1 MWLFYYTLTIIFLS
15 GITAFAAASA
25 KLVPLEG
32 DRFVLDLRYATADN
46 FLKKD
51 VYKDFGLNR
60 CYVHPDLETK
70 LRKLAD
76 LLAEKKLRLV
86 LWDCYRPLTVQKAM
100 WKLVPDARYVAD
112 PKHGSNHN
120 RGIAVDVSLADETG
134 LPLSMP
140 TSFDDFT
147 AKASPTSVCAVEDKN
162 KCENRALLIELMA
175 QVGLK
180 PLSTEWWHYQ
190 LPEARSYPII
200 DGLNGPTP

>member
-15 GITAFAAASA
+15 GITAFAAAST

-76 LLAEKKLRLV
+76 LLAEKKLKLV
-86 LWDCYRPLTVQKAM
+86 LWDCYRPLAVQKAM

-120 RGIAVDVSLADETG
+120 RGIAIDVSLADETG
-134 LPLSMP
+134 LPLAMP

-147 AKASPTSVCAVEDKN
+147 PKASPTSACVVEDKS
-162 KCENRALLIELMA
+162 KCENRGLLIELMA